1 MGLAGARRHALEA
14 VCEERQERGF
24 VAVVGYA
31 HVGHIEEARV
41 WLHLE
46 PRDDLRQQPG
56 QHRLEA
62 VAAVARRVL
71 VAAAQAFHAARV
83 RTVLARVR

>member
-1 MGLAGARRHALEA
+1 L
-14 VCEERQERGF
+14 
-24 VAVVGYA
+24 
-31 HVGHIEEARV
+31 GHWDIGT
-41 WLHLE
+41 
-46 PRDDLRQQPG
+46 RDMQQPG